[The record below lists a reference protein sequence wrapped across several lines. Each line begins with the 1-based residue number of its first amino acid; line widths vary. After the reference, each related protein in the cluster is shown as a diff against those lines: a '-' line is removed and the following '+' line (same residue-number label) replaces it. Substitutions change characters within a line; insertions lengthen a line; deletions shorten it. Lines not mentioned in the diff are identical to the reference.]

1 MDAQGLYTLID
12 QYHRL
17 LLEEIKLKPIITHVI
32 VCLIFVM
39 VMSGCAPKT
48 GTAPVIT
55 PMQTAILDG
64 TTPAQAT
71 SVLSL
76 TATPT
81 KMPSGPTMV
90 IKTLEGTSI
99 PPIVLTQ
106 PTPQDTATLE
116 PTVNEKNFPNALIQI
131 ITPGSMS
138 QLASPFTVQASVFPG
153 ENGLVSMQLF
163 GEDGRL
169 IHDQLLKLSTA
180 DSGWSNLLEEVSFEI
195 PSAGE
200 SAMLVITTTD
210 QFGRRITQ
218 TATQIFL
225 MQIGK
230 SDINAFD
237 FIKQPYIV
245 QSLKDEAVISGGLVR
260 VAGFAHSYNSNPI
273 IIELLTESGGVLETQ
288 LVKLPRGSEKL
299 NYVPFSADI
308 PYDVG
313 ISTPVRMTIRQRS
326 LLLPSIDNALASWTL
341 TLKP

>member
-1 MDAQGLYTLID
+1 M
-12 QYHRL
+12 
-17 LLEEIKLKPIITHVI
+17 KPITAHV
-32 VCLIFVM
+32 VLCLIFIM
-39 VMSGCAPKT
+39 VITGCAPKT
-48 GTAPVIT
+48 GTEQVNT
-55 PMQTAILDG
+55 PALTAAFDG
-64 TTPAQAT
+64 TTPTLAADKISIT
-71 SVLSL
+71 P
-76 TATPT
+76 TPT
-81 KMPSGPTMV
+81 KIVTGPTMV

-106 PTPQDTATLE
+106 ATPEDTATLE
-116 PTVNEKNFPNALIQI
+116 PTVDEKYFPNALIQI
-131 ITPGSMS
+131 LAPGSMS

-153 ENGLVSMQLF
+153 ADGLVSMQLF

-180 DSGWSNLLEEVSFEI
+180 ESGWSNLVEEISFEI

-200 SAMLVITTTD
+200 SAMLVVTTTD
-210 QFGRRITQ
+210 EFGRRITQ
-218 TATQIFL
+218 AVTQIFL

-230 SDINAFD
+230 SDINDFD

-245 QSLKDEAVISGGLVR
+245 KSFKDEAVIKGGVVH

-273 IIELLTESGGVLETQ
+273 IIELLTESGGVMETQ
-288 LVKLPRGSEKL
+288 IVKLPRGSENL

-326 LLLPSIDNALASWTL
+326 LLLPNIDNALASWTL